1 MCQRRFAPT
10 VTTGITPTLAHP
22 MDSMAQIILLAA
34 FSSARGRGSMVSA
47 AGASLIATIS
57 GAVVDSGAIVIFV
70 AIVDSEA
77 IVDSVVI
84 VDSMATR
91 DFAVIAYFM
100 AIVASTAVASSTAV
114 TDFTAAEVEDSMAE
128 VAVPMVA
135 VASTEATEVT
145 AVAVVNRG

>member
-1 MCQRRFAPT
+1 MGQRRFAPT

-57 GAVVDSGAIVIFV
+57 GAVVDSEAIVIFV

-84 VDSMATR
+84 VDSMA
-91 DFAVIAYFM
+91 IADFM

>member
-1 MCQRRFAPT
+1 MGQRRFAPT

-57 GAVVDSGAIVIFV
+57 GAVVDS
-70 AIVDSEA
+70 EA

-84 VDSMATR
+84 VDSMA
-91 DFAVIAYFM
+91 IADFM